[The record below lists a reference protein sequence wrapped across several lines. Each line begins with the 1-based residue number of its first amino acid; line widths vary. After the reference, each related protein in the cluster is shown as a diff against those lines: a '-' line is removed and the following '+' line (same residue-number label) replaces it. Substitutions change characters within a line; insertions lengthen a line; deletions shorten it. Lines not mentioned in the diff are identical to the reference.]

1 MSQLG
6 KRYECTAC
14 KTVILCT
21 TAGKSNPVCCE
32 KEMEIQKPKKKPS
45 SD

>member
-6 KRYECTAC
+6 KRYECQAC
-14 KTVILCT
+14 GTQILCT
-21 TAGKSNPVCCE
+21 KASDCNPECCNA
-32 KEMEIQKPKKKPS
+32 EMEIQKPKKTPS